1 MKEVYE
7 DIKEAIMFLNK
18 EKNSGHSFN
27 KYSTSFL
34 FTTENQEGLSK
45 ILDYKDKNV
54 WSVAASGDST
64 LR

>member
-1 MKEVYE
+1 MRDKMKEVYE

-34 FTTENQEGLSK
+34 FTTE
-45 ILDYKDKNV
+45 
-54 WSVAASGDST
+54 
-64 LR
+64 R